1 MYHSLPRYCVWS
13 FCSAA
18 LTLGLASCIDHDYD
32 LSEDIDMTVNVGGQ
46 LITIPSSNT
55 ELITLYDILELD
67 SESSIKEVE
76 HQGDYGLNV
85 GDYVLL
91 QAGSSTPAEYKIN
104 VLEISRRPKSACSS

>member
-46 LITIPSSNT
+46 LFP
-55 ELITLYDILELD
+55 
-67 SESSIKEVE
+67 
-76 HQGDYGLNV
+76 
-85 GDYVLL
+85 
-91 QAGSSTPAEYKIN
+91 QATQS
-104 VLEISRRPKSACSS
+104 